1 MDNELAVLGAALL
14 LAGLLARLGRRLGLP
29 TIPFFIA
36 AGIIFGPQTPGVV
49 VLEDPHEIEL
59 LAMLGLV
66 LLLFHLGIEF
76 SINELLS
83 GGRRLLWAGG
93 SYILLN
99 FGAGLVLGWA
109 LGWGTREIFVI
120 AGMIGTSSTAIVT
133 KLILDLRRVANPETG
148 MILGIIVVEDVFI
161 AFYLALLQPIFGEQ
175 DAAGEIILSIAT
187 AFAFLIGLFALA
199 RWGARLVRPVL
210 GTADAELTII
220 LSVGFGVFIAGFA
233 HSAGASDAVGA
244 LLAGMVVAG
253 TGIGPRVERLL
264 VPLRDVFAAIFFF
277 WFGLTIAPSDMGAIA
292 PAVAV
297 AVVVTLTFNVIAGV
311 VAARIY
317 GYGRSEAANT
327 ALMLVSR
334 GEFELILASLAVA
347 AGLDSR
353 VAPFAALYVLILS
366 ILSPLFSARSS
377 VLARWLPRR
386 LFAPQPVLDTTREP
400 PSSEPIIEVGVIR
413 RLGAETVEHP
423 VRQDDAIAGAHVR
436 DLDLPREALVSVIV
450 RGDEAIAPRGST
462 RIRAGDRL
470 HILVRRE
477 AAKGVDALQERW
489 RRGPIGMPPR
499 PRRRLR
505 GSSPIFTVR
514 PAGDDAVIGDLDAP
528 DRVLAQ
534 PVAVR
539 LRVRR
544 DCPGALVALEDGR
557 YAITGPLIVA
567 GSRDDVTTYARRLA
581 ERAEPDHRAWLQT
594 VVGAL
599 AIDVF
604 DRAPIQIP
612 RPKGPR
618 PLKASTETASAT
630 VDQEQRSPATS
641 AFVHTSED

>member
-14 LAGLLARLGRRLGLP
+14 LAGLFARLGRRLGLP
-29 TIPFFIA
+29 TIPFFIV
-36 AGIIFGPQTPGVV
+36 AGIVFGPNTPGVV
-49 VLEDPHEIEL
+49 VLGEPEDIHL

-76 SINELLS
+76 SVNELIS

-93 SYILLN
+93 SYIVLN

-109 LGWGTREIFVI
+109 LGWGTRETFVI

-133 KLILDLRRVANPETG
+133 KLILDLRRVSNPETG

-161 AFYLALLQPIFGEQ
+161 AFYLALLQPILGGQEGAVEIARSFG
-175 DAAGEIILSIAT
+175 I

-199 RWGARLVRPVL
+199 RWGARLVRPL
-210 GTADAELTII
+210 LATGDAELTII
-220 LSVGFGVFIAGFA
+220 LIVGFGVFVAGFA

-253 TGIGPRVERLL
+253 TGVGPRVERLL

-292 PAVAV
+292 PAVVV
-297 AVVVTLTFNVIAGV
+297 AVIVTLAFNVIAGV

-317 GYGRSEAANT
+317 GYGRAAASNT

-353 VAPFAALYVLILS
+353 VAPFAALYVLALS
-366 ILSPLFSARSS
+366 ILSPLFSARSY

-386 LFAPQPVLDTTREP
+386 LFGPEADVEPTAEP
-400 PSSEPIIEVGVIR
+400 PPSEPIIEVGAIR

-423 VRQDDAIAGAHVR
+423 VRPGDAIVGAHVR
-436 DLDLPREALVSVIV
+436 DLGLPRDALVSVIV
-450 RGDEAIAPRGST
+450 RRDEAVAPRGST
-462 RIRAGDRL
+462 VIRAGDRL
-470 HILVRRE
+470 HVLVRRE
-477 AAKGVDALQERW
+477 AAREVDALQERW
-489 RRGPIGMPPR
+489 RTGPVGAPPR

-514 PAGDDAVIGDLDAP
+514 PVADDAVVGDLDAP
-528 DRVLAQ
+528 EQVLAQ
-534 PVAVR
+534 PVAAH

-544 DCPGALVALEDGR
+544 DRPGALVALADGR
-557 YAITGPLIVA
+557 YAVTGPLLIV
-567 GSRDDVTTYARRLA
+567 GSRDDVTTYARR
-581 ERAEPDHRAWLQT
+581 RAVAAGPEDRAWLQS

-599 AIDVF
+599 AF
-604 DRAPIQIP
+604 DIFDAAHQGVAQGAHGRDAAPH
-612 RPKGPR
+612 G
-618 PLKASTETASAT
+618 
-630 VDQEQRSPATS
+630 
-641 AFVHTSED
+641 

>member
-1 MDNELAVLGAALL
+1 MDSELAVLGAALL
-14 LAGLLARLGRRLGLP
+14 LAGLFARVGRRLGLP

-49 VLEDPHEIEL
+49 VLEDPEEIHL

-76 SINELLS
+76 SINELVA
-83 GGRRLLWAGG
+83 GGRRLFWAGG
-93 SYILLN
+93 SYIALN
-99 FGAGLVLGWA
+99 FGAGLMLGWV

-148 MILGIIVVEDVFI
+148 MILGIIVVEDVFL
-161 AFYLALLQPIFGEQ
+161 AFYLALLQPILGEQ
-175 DAAGEIILSIAT
+175 EGVGEVVLSVT
-187 AFAFLIGLFALA
+187 VAFTFLIGLFALA
-199 RWGARLVRPVL
+199 RWGAALVRPVIS
-210 GTADAELTII
+210 TADAELSVI
-220 LSVGFGVFIAGFA
+220 LIVGFGVFVAGFA
-233 HSAGASDAVGA
+233 ETAGASDAVGA

-264 VPLRDVFAAIFFF
+264 VPLRDTFAAIFFF

-292 PAVAV
+292 PTVAV
-297 AVVVTLTFNVIAGV
+297 AVIVTLAFNVIAGI

-317 GYGRSEAANT
+317 GYGRSAAANT

-334 GEFELILASLAVA
+334 GEFELILAALAVA

-353 VAPFAALYVLILS
+353 VAPFAALYVLVLS
-366 ILSPLFSARSS
+366 ILSPLFSARSL
-377 VLARWLPRR
+377 VLARSLPRG
-386 LFAPQPVLDTTREP
+386 LFAPQPALETATEP
-400 PSSEPIIEVGVIR
+400 AASEPIIEVGV
-413 RLGAETVEHP
+413 
-423 VRQDDAIAGAHVR
+423 HVR
-436 DLDLPREALVSVIV
+436 DLGLPRDALVSVIV

-477 AAKGVDALQERW
+477 AAKEADALQERW
-489 RRGPIGMPPR
+489 RRGPIGAPPR
-499 PRRRLR
+499 PRRKLR

-514 PAGDDAVIGDLDAP
+514 PFAAEAVTGDLDAP
-528 DRVLAQ
+528 ERVLDRSV
-534 PVAVR
+534 VAR

-544 DCPGALVALEDGR
+544 DRPGSLVALEDGR
-557 YAITGPLIVA
+557 YAITGPLLIT
-567 GSRDDVTTYARRLA
+567 GSRDDVTRYARR
-581 ERAEPDHRAWLQT
+581 RAEHADPDTRAWLQT

-599 AIDVF
+599 AIDIF
-604 DRAPIQIP
+604 DAAPAQRP
-612 RPKGPR
+612 RPSQSR
-618 PLKASTETASAT
+618 TSTLPAEP
-630 VDQEQRSPATS
+630 VDA
-641 AFVHTSED
+641 

>member
-14 LAGLLARLGRRLGLP
+14 LAGLFARVSRRLGLP
-29 TIPFFIA
+29 TIPFFIV
-36 AGIIFGPQTPGVV
+36 AGIIFGPQTPGIV
-49 VLEDPHEIEL
+49 VLEDPEEIHL

-76 SINELLS
+76 SINELIS

-93 SYILLN
+93 SYIALN

-109 LGWGTREIFVI
+109 LGWGTRETFVI

-133 KLILDLRRVANPETG
+133 KLILDLRRVSNPETG

-175 DAAGEIILSIAT
+175 EGAGEIVMSIAI
-187 AFAFLIGLFALA
+187 AFAFLTGLFALA
-199 RWGARLVRPVL
+199 RWGARLVRPVIA
-210 GTADAELTII
+210 TADAELTII
-220 LSVGFGVFIAGFA
+220 LIVGFGVFVAGFA

-253 TGIGPRVERLL
+253 TGVGPRVERLL

-277 WFGLTIAPSDMGAIA
+277 WFGLTIAPSAMGAIA

-297 AVVVTLTFNVIAGV
+297 AVVVTMTFNIIAGV

-317 GYGRSEAANT
+317 GYGRMAASNT

-353 VAPFAALYVLILS
+353 VAPFAALYVLVLS
-366 ILSPLFSARSS
+366 IVSPLFSARSDI
-377 VLARWLPRR
+377 LASRLPRR
-386 LFAPQPVLDTTREP
+386 WFHPQAEIEPTAEP
-400 PSSEPIIEVGVIR
+400 PPSEPIIEVGVIR
-413 RLGAETVEHP
+413 RLGADTVEYP
-423 VRQDDAIAGAHVR
+423 VRGDDAIAGRHVR
-436 DLDLPREALVSVIV
+436 DLGLPREALVSAIV
-450 RGDEAIAPRGST
+450 RGDEVVAPRGST

-470 HILVRRE
+470 HVLVRRE
-477 AAKGVDALQERW
+477 VAKEVDRLQERW
-489 RRGPIGMPPR
+489 RHGPIGAPPR

-505 GSSPIFTVR
+505 GAPPIFTVR
-514 PAGDDAVIGDLDAP
+514 PSGGDVVTGDLDAP
-528 DRVLAQ
+528 ERILAQ
-534 PVAVR
+534 PVAAR

-544 DCPGALVALEDGR
+544 DRPGALVALADGR
-557 YAITGPLIVA
+557 YAVTGPLLVA
-567 GSRDDVTTYARRLA
+567 GSRDDVTTYARR
-581 ERAEPDHRAWLQT
+581 RAEDADPDDRAWLQT

-599 AIDVF
+599 AIDIF
-604 DRAPIQIP
+604 DAAPVLTRA
-612 RPKGPR
+612 
-618 PLKASTETASAT
+618 TEADESITPPVSG
-630 VDQEQRSPATS
+630 
-641 AFVHTSED
+641 